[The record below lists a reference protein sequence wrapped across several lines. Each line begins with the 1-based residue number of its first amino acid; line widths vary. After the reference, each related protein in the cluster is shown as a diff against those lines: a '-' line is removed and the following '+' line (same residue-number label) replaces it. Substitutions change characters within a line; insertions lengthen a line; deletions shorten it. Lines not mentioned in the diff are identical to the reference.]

1 MQRLAFKMKLLAGF
15 EKEYEKRHDE
25 IWPELRDLL
34 KSKGISQYS
43 IYLDEKTSE
52 LFAVLELPSP
62 ETLNE
67 LPAEAIVKK
76 WWDYMSDIMETNAD
90 HSPQSRP
97 LKEVFYLP

>member
-43 IYLDEKTSE
+43 IYLDEKTRE
-52 LFAVLELPSP
+52 LFAVLELPSR
-62 ETLNE
+62 EILHE
-67 LPAEAIVKK
+67 LPAEAVMKR

-90 HSPQSRP
+90 HSPVTIP
-97 LKEVFYLP
+97 LKQVFFLP